1 MTLGEGKLA
10 PRNLRGAF
18 CLLTLV
24 AAVAGCV
31 PSQIRETLP
40 VLSTREASYAG
51 YWLLWLPRWHR
62 LYSLLPGSIPVK
74 CDGTSFQSPSRGQR
88 TLLVRNCGDADE
100 GAMRAISAR
109 LDEALDKIEASL
121 GFIRVRRASYTL
133 VPPDRAMI
141 HSRSQWLRPRSLVF
155 DIAVR
160 YERADSLT
168 WEISAVRST
177 AHELYHLRNRA
188 LARPVAEDDHGRS
201 EEMRAS
207 LFESCIEMQEFGTV
221 SSGAL
226 DPRRQSD
233 PGVVDSGTD
242 VHSSM
247 QGNLLATLELA
258 SLSGNDQRF
267 SSQSEIRQ
275 LDALC
280 ESIDD

>member
-1 MTLGEGKLA
+1 M
-10 PRNLRGAF
+10 
-18 CLLTLV
+18 V
-24 AAVAGCV
+24 AAVVGSFDAGSFHLDV
-31 PSQIRETLP
+31 SDSTVAIPATGYVTVGLVDSGTGTTQASKVFPWIR
-40 VLSTREASYAG
+40 SG
-51 YWLLWLPRWHR
+51 
-62 LYSLLPGSIPVK
+62 
-74 CDGTSFQSPSRGQR
+74 
-88 TLLVRNCGDADE
+88 
-100 GAMRAISAR
+100 
-109 LDEALDKIEASL
+109 
-121 GFIRVRRASYTL
+121 
-133 VPPDRAMI
+133 
-141 HSRSQWLRPRSLVF
+141 
-155 DIAVR
+155 IAVR

-275 LDALC
+275 LNSLC
-280 ESIDD
+280 ESIVD